1 MKEYIKQIYNEGFAT
16 TFYQKPV
23 SFINK
28 KIKNKTLR
36 RIINALIAIF
46 YTILILAFAGFVFY
60 KKVK

>member
-23 SFINK
+23 AFINE

-36 RIINALIAIF
+36 KIINSLIAIF

-60 KKVK
+60 TKVK